1 MSFEHLLAAPESELL
16 ARATTFDDACL
27 ETIGA
32 MANSKGG
39 VLLLSSVDE
48 AALQDGLQKISTS
61 TQPAIMPEWETFDA
75 DAGHVT
81 ALRIHEAPIKP
92 VAVHGRCYQRMGAS
106 NYVLSAAEIARL
118 HFESLGKSW
127 DALPHEAAAFDELD
141 NEKVRAFIKQTNEKR
156 RRQLDAYAP
165 ITDILERQSLLANG
179 KLTLAALL
187 LFGKHPQRFVPHGRI
202 KAGRFKSETLIVDD
216 QEIAGTLF
224 EQVNAAFAFIQKHLS
239 VRLIITG
246 QPQRDEV
253 WDYPLEAIREALINA
268 VCHRDYS
275 VAVETQIRVY
285 DDHIVIWNPGS
296 LPPNLQLDDLKRR
309 HQSVLRNKLIGTIFY
324 EAGLI
329 EKWGS
334 GTNRIMEECRKY
346 GLADPEWREQQG
358 LMFIMRKDAF
368 TEVYL
373 LDLGLNERQI
383 KAVQH
388 VKKRRR
394 ITNQEYQELTEVKKR
409 TASDELRD
417 LEERNIFER
426 VGSTGKGT
434 YYKMRQGVRDKE
446 PTKIMSQSANE

>member
-48 AALQDGLQKISTS
+48 AALQDGSQKISTS

-187 LFGKHPQRFVPHGRI
+187 LFGKHPQRF
-202 KAGRFKSETLIVDD
+202 
-216 QEIAGTLF
+216 
-224 EQVNAAFAFIQKHLS
+224 
-239 VRLIITG
+239 
-246 QPQRDEV
+246 
-253 WDYPLEAIREALINA
+253 
-268 VCHRDYS
+268 
-275 VAVETQIRVY
+275 
-285 DDHIVIWNPGS
+285 
-296 LPPNLQLDDLKRR
+296 
-309 HQSVLRNKLIGTIFY
+309 
-324 EAGLI
+324 
-329 EKWGS
+329 
-334 GTNRIMEECRKY
+334 
-346 GLADPEWREQQG
+346 
-358 LMFIMRKDAF
+358 
-368 TEVYL
+368 
-373 LDLGLNERQI
+373 
-383 KAVQH
+383 
-388 VKKRRR
+388 
-394 ITNQEYQELTEVKKR
+394 
-409 TASDELRD
+409 
-417 LEERNIFER
+417 
-426 VGSTGKGT
+426 
-434 YYKMRQGVRDKE
+434 
-446 PTKIMSQSANE
+446 